1 MAPLSERRYGMKK
14 CDLVVNKY
22 KQLLL
27 EYIRQKD
34 EQALYNAQQFSWKI
48 IEQMVSPEEVVNL
61 HVQVLKELYP
71 ELPKE
76 IQDSFD
82 FLLEVMIGYGFAY
95 REHQSLR
102 HRQLQLESE
111 IEVASKM
118 QKMLLKTDIPQ
129 MDVLDIGVKS
139 VPAKQMSGDY
149 YHFVTD
155 ENGCV
160 SVAVADIIGKGI
172 PAALCMSMIKYAMD
186 SIPEQRM
193 QPSEILASL
202 NRVVE
207 QNVDPSMF
215 ITMIY
220 GLYDPRVHRFYYA
233 GAGHE
238 PGFYYHAKEE
248 RFVDFFA
255 KGLVLGV
262 SRETKYREYETAV
275 EVGDM
280 IILLSDGVTEC
291 RRGDQFIERDMVVQ
305 LIEKYI
311 GLPAQEI
318 VDKVFYELEKM
329 QNFELRDDF
338 TLIILRRVV

>member
-1 MAPLSERRYGMKK
+1 MKQ
-14 CDLVVNKY
+14 CDLIIDKY
-22 KQLLL
+22 KHLLL
-27 EYIRQKD
+27 EYIRVKD
-34 EQALYNAQQFSWKI
+34 EQTLYNAQQFSWKI

-61 HVQVLKELYP
+61 HIQVLNEMYP
-71 ELPKE
+71 DLPKD

-118 QKMLLKTDIPQ
+118 QQMLLKTDIPQ
-129 MDVLDIGVKS
+129 IKELDIGVKS
-139 VPAKQMSGDY
+139 VPAKKMSGDY

-155 ENGCV
+155 ENNCV

-215 ITMIY
+215 ITMMY

-238 PGFYYHAKEE
+238 PGFYYRAKDKK
-248 RFVDFFA
+248 FTDFFA

-262 SRETKYREYETAV
+262 SRDTKYREYETSID
-275 EVGDM
+275 VGDM
-280 IILLSDGVTEC
+280 VVLLSDGVTEC
-291 RRGDQFIERDMVVQ
+291 RRGDEFIEREMVVE
-305 LIEKYI
+305 LLEKHI
-311 GLPAQEI
+311 HLSAQEM
-318 VDKVFYELEKM
+318 VDQVFSELERM
-329 QNFELRDDF
+329 QNFELKDDF